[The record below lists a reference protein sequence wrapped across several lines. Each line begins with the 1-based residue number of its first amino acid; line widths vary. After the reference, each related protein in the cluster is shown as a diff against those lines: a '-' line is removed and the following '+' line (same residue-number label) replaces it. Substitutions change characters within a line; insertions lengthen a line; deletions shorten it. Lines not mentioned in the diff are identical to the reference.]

1 METMRDC
8 HGLYLKIKCFLIAN
22 VFENVRDICMK
33 IIDSIQLGL
42 TQLLDW
48 LKMHF

>member
-8 HGLYLKIKCFLIAN
+8 HGLYLKIKCFVIAN

-33 IIDSIQLGL
+33 NYRFDPAWYHTATGL
-42 TQLLDW
+42 A
-48 LKMHF
+48 